1 MTTVN
6 ELTVYDQ
13 VLTQLPFTTKRS
25 LNKLYLALDNDY
37 CKKAAF
43 IYHDDMI
50 YAKNLL
56 DNKVLYYYSE
66 DYDMQATIT
75 LNGVSISYIIED
87 VNDDIVLSMT
97 DEQEIGEMIDIDII
111 SKYKI
116 LKNRGCEDNVPFY
129 AKDNALALLLKTFE
143 NKFNPDN
150 MHDCMYL
157 YMYLYTNC
165 VMLGYEESVVSKIF
179 KRDALPPKK
188 FLDDIYN
195 MYNLLYVYINLLAL

>member
-6 ELTVYDQ
+6 DL

-25 LNKLYLALDNDY
+25 INKTYFALDNEY

-43 IYHDDMI
+43 IYDDDMI
-50 YAKNLL
+50 YIRNQQE
-56 DNKVLYYYSE
+56 NKVLFYYN
-66 DYDMQATIT
+66 DMYDMQATII
-75 LNGVSISYIIED
+75 LNGITINYIIKH
-87 VNDDIVLSMT
+87 VNDDITLTIT

-129 AKDNALALLLKTFE
+129 AKDNTIKLLLKTFE
-143 NKFNPDN
+143 NRFNPDN
-150 MHDCMYL
+150 IQDCMYL

-165 VMLGYEESVVSKIF
+165 VMLGYEEPTINQVL
-179 KRDALPPKK
+179 KRDALPPQK
-188 FLDDIYN
+188 FLDTIYD
-195 MYNLLYVYINLLAL
+195 MYNLLYVYINVLAL